1 MSMKTEYD
9 FIVIGAG
16 SAGCAVAAVLA
27 EREVGSVLL
36 VEAGPSDRSPLV
48 KMPLGLLWLIGS
60 RKRDWRYK
68 SAPQQQLAGRS
79 IDIPR
84 GRMLGGSGSINS
96 MVWYRGRE
104 DDFNNWGVTGWEWSD
119 VLPAFEQVEARLK
132 PSRLATPHPVTEALG
147 NMFLANDPEATP
159 SPEHNSAG
167 VNKFNMHGGRRWSA
181 ADAFLRPAMRN
192 KSVQVITNCQISHIG
207 FVADRAK
214 IVHFTNG
221 QSVKASRGIVLSAG
235 SIGSTE
241 ILLNSG
247 IGPAEDLRA
256 TGRNVVLDQPNI
268 GANLHDH
275 PGGVG
280 IHYKGRRSGYGLH
293 YSLAAE
299 WAAAPFQWVLKGKGI
314 FASPTV
320 EGGAFFNS
328 DGGDGPPDIQSHFI
342 PFFIDWRGRR
352 YAMGRGYFAD
362 VTLCRPKSRGRLRL
376 SKSGLDIDLGLLS
389 DPSDLDNLTAGWL
402 RLRQLMDET
411 DFEPWTAE
419 EVYPACAVQSEDEVR
434 RYIEKNCETAYHPV
448 GTLRMGMDPEAPV
461 TSRLKL
467 RGVEGLWIADAS
479 IMPAITSAN
488 TNAPSMMIGYRAG
501 EFIASD
507 M

>member
-159 SPEHNSAG
+159 SPEYNSAG

-192 KSVQVITNCQISHIG
+192 KSVQVIKH
-207 FVADRAK
+207 
-214 IVHFTNG
+214 H
-221 QSVKASRGIVLSAG
+221 AG
-235 SIGSTE
+235 SCY
-241 ILLNSG
+241 LL
-247 IGPAEDLRA
+247 
-256 TGRNVVLDQPNI
+256 VV
-268 GANLHDH
+268 
-275 PGGVG
+275 
-280 IHYKGRRSGYGLH
+280 
-293 YSLAAE
+293 
-299 WAAAPFQWVLKGKGI
+299 
-314 FASPTV
+314 
-320 EGGAFFNS
+320 
-328 DGGDGPPDIQSHFI
+328 
-342 PFFIDWRGRR
+342 
-352 YAMGRGYFAD
+352 
-362 VTLCRPKSRGRLRL
+362 
-376 SKSGLDIDLGLLS
+376 
-389 DPSDLDNLTAGWL
+389 
-402 RLRQLMDET
+402 
-411 DFEPWTAE
+411 
-419 EVYPACAVQSEDEVR
+419 
-434 RYIEKNCETAYHPV
+434 
-448 GTLRMGMDPEAPV
+448 
-461 TSRLKL
+461 
-467 RGVEGLWIADAS
+467 
-479 IMPAITSAN
+479 
-488 TNAPSMMIGYRAG
+488 
-501 EFIASD
+501 
-507 M
+507 